1 MIGPLGLGILSFAND
16 RPRFIVSPFMLSF
29 LLKPFVGRHYKKFL
43 EKVRPIVIRINEL
56 DRSYTALTDDQL
68 RAKTDEF
75 RERIKKGETLDQILP
90 EAFATVKNAARRLV
104 GTKALVCEHELAW
117 DMVHFDVQ
125 LIGGIALHE
134 GRIAEMATG
143 EGKTLVA
150 TLPLYLNSLNGR
162 NAQLVTVNDYLARR
176 DSEWM
181 GQLYGFLGVSVGC
194 IQQQMSPDL
203 RRDMYG
209 KNITYGTASE
219 FGFDYL
225 RDNGMATRKEDQV
238 QRDHWYCIVDEV
250 DSILVDEARTPLII
264 SGPAPIEREQPFTR
278 LKPGV
283 DRLVADQTRLCN
295 RLVGEAK
302 DMLEK
307 ADRTNDE
314 RDLAIRKLV
323 QVKLGSPKNKLLLR
337 LMENPE
343 WRKVLDKVET
353 ELNSDLNKDEMYR
366 LKENLLYVID
376 ERQHQADLTE
386 IGRKHLRPDNPDAFM
401 MPDLATEFSD
411 LERDASIPPEKREEL
426 KLAAHQRYAVIS
438 EEIHAISQ
446 LLRAYSLYERDVE
459 YVVQDGKVMIVDENT
474 GRVMTGRRWSDG
486 LHQAVEA
493 KENVMIER
501 ETRTYATITIQNYFR
516 MYEKLAGM
524 TGTAETEATEFSDI
538 YRLSVQVIPTNKPCI
553 RIDKNDVIFKA
564 RRDKYNAVMREIEA
578 ANKRG
583 QPVLVGTTSVEASEV
598 LSRMLKRAGIIH
610 TVLNAKFHQQEAE
623 IVSRAGLRS
632 AVTIATNMA
641 GRGTDIKLGE
651 GVRELG
657 GLYVIGTERH
667 ESRRIDRQLRGRCS
681 RQGDPGLTK
690 FFLSLEDDLMRLF
703 LQGNLASRLME
714 GSMQEGEELEH
725 PLLNRSIESAQ
736 KKVEQQN
743 YAIRKRLL
751 QYDDVLNQQR
761 EVVYG
766 IRNGAIHADR
776 SKDIIF
782 EQVEEEVESRL
793 TLAGFGETGGP
804 NTAAIESLV
813 GWVNTHFPVGLKVG
827 ELAGDDRGTL
837 TLMVMDRIK
846 KAYAMKEAAEIPE
859 ALGSLER
866 YVVINAID
874 HHWQEHLTEMEE
886 LRRSIGLR
894 SYGQKDPLVE
904 YKAEAYHFFEELMGN
919 VRLQICT
926 GLFRSASNLSSF
938 ENMLAILARSAKTQ
952 GPETAVPGAPPNGA
966 PAQGPKPA
974 EPEIQLPKVTIRR
987 DTPKVGRND
996 PCPCGSGKKYKHCHG
1011 A

>member
-1 MIGPLGLGILSFAND
+1 
-16 RPRFIVSPFMLSF
+16 MLSF
-29 LLKPFVGRHYKKFL
+29 LFKRFAGRHYKKFL
-43 EKVRPIVIRINEL
+43 EKCRPLVARINEL
-56 DRSYTALTDDQL
+56 EQSYQSLTDEQL

-75 RERIKKGETLDQILP
+75 RARVAAAPDKHAALEEILP
-90 EAFATVKNAARRLV
+90 EAFAAVKNAARRLC
-104 GTKALVCEHELAW
+104 GQKISVCDHELTW

-125 LIGGIALHE
+125 LIGGIALHQ
-134 GRIAEMATG
+134 GKISEMATG

-150 TLPLYLNSLNGR
+150 TLPLYLNALTGGNT
-162 NAQLVTVNDYLARR
+162 QLVTVNDYLARR

-181 GQLYGFLGVSVGC
+181 GHLYTFLGVSVGC
-194 IQQQMSPDL
+194 IQQQMPSHL
-203 RRDMYG
+203 RREMYG
-209 KNITYGTASE
+209 RDITYGTASE

-238 QRDHWYCIVDEV
+238 QRDHWYCIVDEI

-278 LKPGV
+278 LRPAV
-283 DRLVADQTRLCN
+283 DQLVSEQTRLCN
-295 RLVGEAK
+295 RIVGEAK
-302 DMLEK
+302 ALIEK
-307 ADRTNDE
+307 ADLDHDGRTE
-314 RDLAIRKLV
+314 AARKLL
-323 QVKLGSPKNKLLLR
+323 QVKLGNPKNKLLLR
-337 LMENPE
+337 LLENPE
-343 WRKVLDKVET
+343 WRKLLDKTET
-353 ELNSDLNKDEMYR
+353 EMNSDLQKIELFR
-366 LKENLLYVID
+366 LKEQLYYVID

-386 IGRKHLRPDNPDAFM
+386 IGRTRLRPDNPDAFV

-411 LERDASIPPEKREEL
+411 IDRDTAVAPEEREARKLEAQKHFAE
-426 KLAAHQRYAVIS
+426 AS

-474 GRVMTGRRWSDG
+474 GRVMPGRRWSDG

-493 KENVMIER
+493 KEGVTIER

-524 TGTAETEATEFSDI
+524 TGTAETEAAEFSDI
-538 YRLSVQVIPTNKPCI
+538 YKLAVQVIPTNKPCI
-553 RIDKNDVIFKA
+553 RIDKNDSIFKT
-564 RRDKYNAVMREIEA
+564 RRDKFNAVVKEITEA
-578 ANKRG
+578 NQRG
-583 QPVLVGTTSVEASEV
+583 QPVLVGTVSVESSEV
-598 LSRMLKRAGIIH
+598 LSRMLKRAGVVH

-623 IVSRAGLRS
+623 IVSRAGLRG

-651 GVRELG
+651 GVRESG

-681 RQGDPGLTK
+681 RQGDPGMTK

-714 GSMQEGEELEH
+714 GSMKEGEELEH
-725 PLLNRSIESAQ
+725 PWLNRSIESAQ

-743 YAIRKRLL
+743 YSIRKRLL

-761 EVVYG
+761 EVIYG
-766 IRNGAIHADR
+766 IRNGAIHAER
-776 SKDIIF
+776 PKDIIF
-782 EQVEEEVESRL
+782 EQVEEEIIMRL
-793 TLAGFGETGGP
+793 ENAGFDGKTVP
-804 NTAAIESLV
+804 AESEIDHVV
-813 GWVNTHFPVGLKVG
+813 GWVNSHFPISLKADELKAGGLD
-827 ELAGDDRGTL
+827 ELAAHVL
-837 TLMVMDRIK
+837 DRIK
-846 KAYAMKEAAEIPE
+846 KAYAVKESVEVPE

-866 YVVINAID
+866 YVIINAID

-886 LRRSIGLR
+886 LRRAIGLR

-904 YKAEAYHFFEELMGN
+904 YKGEAYKYFEELMNN

-926 GLFRSASNLSSF
+926 GLFRSASNLESF
-938 ENMLAILARSAKTQ
+938 ENMLAILGRTVKAV
-952 GPETAVPGAPPNGA
+952 GPADA
-966 PAQGPKPA
+966 PAAAPA
-974 EPEIQLPKVTIRR
+974 PRAQPGGEPPSGGAGEEIKLPKVTVRR
-987 DTPKVGRND
+987 ELPKVGRND